1 MEQIRVIRSFIAGDA
16 LAEVIARDYDF
27 DQPVE
32 CKMFSKMLRS
42 QDNDHYKATVGG
54 DKYVV
59 RIYQEGS
66 HLNRTESDYQFELN
80 WLDYLHEQH
89 LPVSYPIQRKDGG
102 FLGKVLAPEGIRYY
116 ALFSFADGAPMDK
129 TNMDQLYDCGVYMAQ
144 IHEASKEFKSDY
156 TRAWADL
163 HLLVDN
169 SVERIKRAWTD
180 DRAKALDLLLLS
192 AAEAKEEIISL
203 LGDDRSSAVWG
214 VIGGDF
220 HNSNTHVTK
229 DGRMTF
235 FNFDLCCHGWWAY
248 DIAVF
253 LSNTQLIQASLS
265 TTERTEAFLAGYY
278 SIRPLAENEHAAI
291 APFLTIRR
299 IWLMGAFARV
309 SGLVGHTFLAPA

>member
-1 MEQIRVIRSFIAGDA
+1 MRSFIAGDA
-16 LAEVIARDYDF
+16 LAEVMANDYPF
-27 DQPVE
+27 DHPVE

-42 QDNDHYKATVGG
+42 QDNDHYKAVVG
-54 DKYVV
+54 DNRYVV
-59 RIYQEGS
+59 RIYQEGT
-66 HLNRTESDYQFELN
+66 HLNRTESDYQFELE
-80 WLDYLHEQH
+80 WLNFLHEND

-116 ALFSFADGAPMDK
+116 AVFSFADGAPMDK

-144 IHEASKEFKSDY
+144 IHEISKDFTSDH
-156 TRAWADL
+156 TRAKADL
-163 HLLVDN
+163 GLLVDH
-169 SVERIKRAWTD
+169 SVTRIRRAWTD

-192 AAEAKEEIISL
+192 AEEAKSEIQNL
-203 LGDDRSSAVWG
+203 LGDNRSSDVWG

-220 HNSNTHVTK
+220 HNANTHVTK

-235 FNFDLCCHGWWAY
+235 FNFDLCAYSWWAY

-253 LSNTQLIQASLS
+253 LSNTQLIQSSLT

-278 SIRPLAENEHAAI
+278 SVRPLSENEHASI

-299 IWLMGAFARV
+299 IWMMGAFARV
-309 SGLVGHTFLAPA
+309 NGLVGHTFLAPA